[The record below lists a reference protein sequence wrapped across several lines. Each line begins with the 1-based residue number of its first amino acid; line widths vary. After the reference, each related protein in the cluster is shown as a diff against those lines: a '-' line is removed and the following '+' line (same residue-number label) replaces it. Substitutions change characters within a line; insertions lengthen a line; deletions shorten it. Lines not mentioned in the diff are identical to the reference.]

1 MDALKEQVGGNHY
14 KKFPMQPIVFAE
26 KIVLRPCVYSIF
38 KYSQRY
44 LDKNQTVRDLGKI
57 LHFISL
63 AEELNDCKI
72 GSWFCEED
80 EFLFDLY
87 LEANKDFLNE
97 YQVNMVN
104 ALRDY
109 NIYGLIEL
117 TKKELKKWQRNL
129 F

>member
-14 KKFPMQPIVFAE
+14 KKFPMQPIEFAE
-26 KIVLRPCVYSIF
+26 KVGFKPCAYSIF

-44 LDKNQTVRDLGKI
+44 LNKGQTVKDLEKI

-63 AEELNDCKI
+63 MEELNDCQI
-72 GSWFCEED
+72 DSWFCEE
-80 EFLFDLY
+80 EEVLFDLY

-109 NIYGLIEL
+109 YIYGLIEL
-117 TKKELKKWQRNL
+117 TKKN
-129 F
+129 